1 MHSTV
6 WQDGWRKRNPSLD
19 YFRTSPGCNRAQSC
33 PQLPVSAKPGDK
45 LIRERLNQIMALY
58 SEGPIIPP
66 FTNARNNVHRLE
78 AYFLNL
84 TNLERVS
91 LHEN

>member
-1 MHSTV
+1 M
-6 WQDGWRKRNPSLD
+6 GGAKRNPSLE

-33 PQLPVSAKPGDK
+33 PQLPISAKPGDK
-45 LIRERLNQIMALY
+45 LIRERLKQIMALY
-58 SEGPIIPP
+58 LDGLIIPP
-66 FTNARNNVHRLE
+66 FANARNNVRRLE